1 MLDLTAAH
9 IVGIFITL
17 VGITLVGI
25 YSGRNIKSSADFA
38 VGGRRAGSLI
48 VAGTIIG
55 TLVGGA
61 STIGTAQLAFVY
73 GFSAWW
79 FNLGAGIGCLILA
92 LFFAKP
98 LYNTNKHTVPQM
110 LVEEFG
116 PGAGPISSL
125 FASLG
130 IFLSVVAQ
138 VLSAVALL
146 TAMLNISPLTAA
158 IVSVI
163 LMAAYVVF
171 GGVWGTGLVGIAKLL
186 LIYISMLVG
195 GVIAFSGGGGL
206 AGYKAVFPAFPYFSL
221 FGRGF
226 WIDFAAGF
234 SLVIGV
240 LSTQTYIQA
249 VISGRSLKEAKA
261 GALISAAVIPPIGV
275 AGTFI
280 GLYMRIHFPDIN
292 PALAFP
298 YFVLKTLNPWFG
310 GIVLAALLIATVG
323 GGAGLALGISTIFTN
338 DIYGRYINKEADDA
352 SKLKFTRFM
361 IVFVLALTLVF
372 IAGNIKSLILNW
384 NFMSMGLR
392 GAGIFIPLCAALF
405 FKGRIN
411 KNFAIF
417 SMVIGPLSM
426 LLGKNLLPQNI
437 DPLFLGIAM
446 NFITVLVGFMW
457 ESIKE
462 KVSEKWNTADS
473 RSKP

>member
-9 IVGIFITL
+9 VVGIIITL
-17 VGITLVGI
+17 MGITMVGI

-38 VGGRRAGSLI
+38 VGGRRAGAPI
-48 VAGTIIG
+48 VAGTIMG

-79 FNLGAGIGCLILA
+79 FNLGAGVGCLILA
-92 LFFAKP
+92 LIFAKP

-116 PGAGPISSL
+116 PVAGPISSL

-146 TAMLNISPLTAA
+146 RAMLNISPLTAA
-158 IVSVI
+158 IASVI

-186 LIYISMLVG
+186 LIYVSMLVG
-195 GVIAFSGGGGL
+195 GVIVFFGGGGL
-206 AGYKAVFPAFPYFSL
+206 AGYKAGFPAFPYFSL

-234 SLVIGV
+234 SLIIGV

-249 VISGRSLKEAKA
+249 VISGRSLKDARA
-261 GALISAAVIPPIGV
+261 GALISAVVIPPIGV

-280 GLYMRIHFPDIN
+280 GLYMRMHFPDIN

-323 GGAGLALGISTIFTN
+323 GGAGLALGISTIFAN
-338 DIYGRYINKEADDA
+338 DIYGRYLNKEADDA
-352 SKLKFTRFM
+352 SRLKFTRLM
-361 IVFVLALTLVF
+361 IIFVLALTLVF
-372 IAGNIKSLILNW
+372 IAGNIKSMILNW

-405 FKGRIN
+405 FKGRVN
-411 KNFAIF
+411 KNFAVV
-417 SMVIGPLSM
+417 SMVMGPLSM
-426 LLGKNLLPQNI
+426 LLGKNLLPSNI
-437 DPLFLGIAM
+437 DPLFLGLAV
-446 NFITVLVGFMW
+446 NFIIILIGFVW
-457 ESIKE
+457 ESVKE
-462 KVSEKWNTADS
+462 RTLEKWDTDDS
-473 RSKP
+473 HSKP

>member
-1 MLDLTAAH
+1 MDLTAAH
-9 IVGIFITL
+9 IAGIAATLAAITAVG
-17 VGITLVGI
+17 V
-25 YSGRNIKSSADFA
+25 YSGKNIKSNADFS
-38 VGGRRAGSLI
+38 VGGRKAGSLV

-61 STIGTAQLAFVY
+61 STIGTAQLAFAY

-79 FNLGAGIGCLILA
+79 FNLGAGIGCLILG
-92 LFFAKP
+92 LLFAKP
-98 LYNTNKHTVPQM
+98 LYNTDKHTVPQM
-110 LVEEFG
+110 LAEEFG
-116 PGAGPISSL
+116 PAAGPVSS
-125 FASLG
+125 FFSSLG

-146 TAMLNISPLTAA
+146 TAMFNMPPLAA
-158 IVSVI
+158 AAFSII

-206 AGYKAVFPAFPYFSL
+206 AGYKAAFPAFPYFSL

-226 WIDFAAGF
+226 WVDFAAGF

-249 VISGRSLKEAKA
+249 VISGKSLKEARA

-280 GLYMRIHFPDIN
+280 GLYMKIHFPDIN

-310 GIVLAALLIATVG
+310 GIVLATLLVATVG
-323 GGAGLALGISTIFTN
+323 GGAGLALGISTILTN
-338 DIYGRYINKEADDA
+338 DIYARYIKKDADDL

-361 IVFVLALTLVF
+361 IVFVLALTLIF
-372 IAGNIKSLILNW
+372 IAGNIKSMILNW

-405 FKGRIN
+405 FKGRVN
-411 KNFAIF
+411 KNFAIL
-417 SMVIGPLSM
+417 SMIMGPLSM
-426 LLGKNLLPQNI
+426 LAGKNLLPKNV
-437 DPLFLGIAM
+437 DPLFLGIAV
-446 NFITVLVGFMW
+446 NFIIILMGLAW
-457 ESIKE
+457 ETMRWGKLAE
-462 KVSEKWNTADS
+462 KLNAADS
-473 RSKP
+473 GGKS